1 METANGNPHVLFV
14 YYSFTQQ
21 TRRVADTMAG
31 ALRERGCD
39 VTEAAIRFTDA
50 QYGKKFSKHPM
61 GWPIAKIVS
70 MLPAQARRKT
80 GEVGIPPEASEGA
93 YDLVVIGSPTWW
105 LTTCMPIRSYLH
117 DPASQRVLAGKPF
130 AAFTT
135 SRRYYKKNLKTIRA
149 LGEQSGGKFIDNVHF
164 VSDGNQVMSMW
175 SWLVF
180 MRHDVEKDHSIG
192 VHLPKPNLKVG
203 FEGPAVNF
211 INGVADK
218 ALSTSTSPGAP
229 R

>member
-1 METANGNPHVLFV
+1 LAPNGKPHVLFV

-21 TRRVADTMAG
+21 TRRVADAMAEV
-31 ALRERGCD
+31 LRERGCD
-39 VTEAAIRFTDA
+39 VTEAAIQFTDTH
-50 QYGKKFSKHPM
+50 YGKKFSKRPM

-70 MLPAQARRKT
+70 MFPAQVRRKT
-80 GEVGIPPEASEGA
+80 GTIGIPPEASVGA

-105 LTTCMPIRSYLH
+105 LTTCMPIRTYLH
-117 DPASQRVLAGKPF
+117 DPASHKVLTGTPF
-130 AAFTT
+130 AAFAT
-135 SRRYYKKNLKTIRA
+135 SRRYYKNNLKTIRK
-149 LGEQSGGKFIDNVHF
+149 LGQGNGGKFIDNIHF

-180 MRHDVEKDHSIG
+180 MRHDAEKDRSIG

-203 FEGPAVNF
+203 FEEPAETF
-211 INGVADK
+211 INAVADK
-218 ALSTSTSPGAP
+218 VFTTSILPGSG